1 MSGLLG
7 KMIWSTFYDHIHEP
21 INEHKASNLI
31 VWSEN
36 VLRNIGEA
44 LTIEMRQNENMKG
57 E

>member
-44 LTIEMRQNENMKG
+44 LTIEMRQNENMIG